1 MKWDTHTFTLVLLVI
16 VGLWEFA
23 RGYNIQR
30 MGKKDSL
37 PAKSYYLTG
46 AGILFVAIYYAVK
59 LWG

>member
-1 MKWDTHTFTLVLLVI
+1 MLVI

-23 RGYNIQR
+23 RGYNIQQ

-46 AGILFVAIYYAVK
+46 AGILVVAIYYAVK

>member
-46 AGILFVAIYYAVK
+46 PASWPWPFITR
-59 LWG
+59 